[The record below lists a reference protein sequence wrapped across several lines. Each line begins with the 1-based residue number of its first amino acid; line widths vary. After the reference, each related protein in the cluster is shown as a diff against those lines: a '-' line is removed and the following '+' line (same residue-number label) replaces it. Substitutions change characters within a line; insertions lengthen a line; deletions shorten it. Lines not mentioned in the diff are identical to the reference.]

1 MVKSRIIIIVLVLI
15 VTQSC
20 KSISDALFS
29 TAFHLKP
36 CIDSTTYQ
44 KIDTTAVYK
53 LVEINGDTNRID
65 ARGQSCSVRS
75 IGNVLKFFKNGRV
88 VELHGFTD
96 EGYIVKEKEVIKG
109 LYCIDTENSRMEFR
123 LYHVQSDWFSS
134 KSNIEIKAD
143 TLYSTHVRSAQGLAS
158 IDKYVK
164 IKSVGKGLVFTPDW

>member
-1 MVKSRIIIIVLVLI
+1 MVKSRVVIIVLVLI

-36 CIDSTTYQ
+36 CTDSTTFQ

-53 LVEINGDTNRID
+53 LVEINGDTNRVD
-65 ARGQSCSVRS
+65 ARGQSRSVRS

-88 VELHGFTD
+88 VE
-96 EGYIVKEKEVIKG
+96 GYIVKEKEVIKG
-109 LYCIDTENSRMEFR
+109 LYCIDIGNSQMEFR

-143 TLYSTHVRSAQGLAS
+143 TLYSTHIRSAQGGPS
-158 IDKYVK
+158 IYKYVK
-164 IKSVGKGLVFTPDW
+164 SKLVSKGLIFTPNW